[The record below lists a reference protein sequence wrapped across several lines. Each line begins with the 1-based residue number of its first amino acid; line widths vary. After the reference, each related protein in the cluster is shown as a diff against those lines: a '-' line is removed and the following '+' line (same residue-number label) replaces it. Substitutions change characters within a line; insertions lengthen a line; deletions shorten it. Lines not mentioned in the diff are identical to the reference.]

1 MTTTTYSL
9 TWDLD
14 VFFKDGSNSEEFRN
28 FLEKIKEEIIS
39 FNNEVDNW
47 DSIQVLHEE
56 AKFLELLKKLQTNSQ
71 MLTQAG
77 AFVSCLQAQN
87 TLDEK
92 ASELKEMLQNCV
104 LS

>member
-56 AKFLELLKKLQTNSQ
+56 AKIFGITKKVTNK
-71 MLTQAG
+71 LTNAYSSWCICKLFTSSKYIG
-77 AFVSCLQAQN
+77 
-87 TLDEK
+87 
-92 ASELKEMLQNCV
+92 
-104 LS
+104 